1 MGWTAAVGATA
12 GMCVPYFL
20 FISLFCFSACKCSG
34 LLVQRAKNYR
44 VHVVLL
50 GFIILIMFMAVL
62 HMHWLFL
69 TSVVWVMN
77 KTIILSC
84 EQEIDEDSVSFFG
97 SVFHLS
103 ILLVSMASPLSL
115 ITRMLF
121 IVAPVFCL
129 SLSLFSFLCQNMDYS
144 VSCYLLFNHRMCCRF
159 WALHI
164 KINKPS
170 LTVLLYK
177 HVKSYHIG
185 HFHVVSWPSFFF
197 CLFGLE
203 WMKKRLIIKPTVIE
217 NTINNYKWI
226 FSPLEPPQ
234 GWFHSLSTPLSL
246 WTVFFCRFVT
256 TVDVKS

>member
-103 ILLVSMASPLSL
+103 ILSVSMASPLSL

-177 HVKSYHIG
+177 HV
-185 HFHVVSWPSFFF
+185 HVVSWPSFFF
-197 CLFGLE
+197 ASLVRNG
-203 WMKKRLIIKPTVIE
+203 WKKDSLSNPQLSKTRLII
-217 NTINNYKWI
+217 INGS
-226 FSPLEPPQ
+226 FPL
-234 GWFHSLSTPLSL
+234 WNHHKVDFTP
-246 WTVFFCRFVT
+246 FPHH
-256 TVDVKS
+256 

>member
-1 MGWTAAVGATA
+1 
-12 GMCVPYFL
+12 
-20 FISLFCFSACKCSG
+20 
-34 LLVQRAKNYR
+34 
-44 VHVVLL
+44 
-50 GFIILIMFMAVL
+50 
-62 HMHWLFL
+62 
-69 TSVVWVMN
+69 MN

-103 ILLVSMASPLSL
+103 ILSVSMASPLSL

-129 SLSLFSFLCQNMDYS
+129 SLSLFSFLRQNMDYS

-185 HFHVVSWPSFFF
+185 HFHVVSWPSFF
-197 CLFGLE
+197 LPLWSGMDE
-203 WMKKRLIIKPTVIE
+203 KKDSLSNPQLSKTRLII
-217 NTINNYKWI
+217 INGS
-226 FSPLEPPQ
+226 FPL
-234 GWFHSLSTPLSL
+234 WNHHKVDFTP
-246 WTVFFCRFVT
+246 FPHH
-256 TVDVKS
+256 

>member
-1 MGWTAAVGATA
+1 ME
-12 GMCVPYFL
+12 
-20 FISLFCFSACKCSG
+20 S
-34 LLVQRAKNYR
+34 LLVCLLLGCIFVCNPFWWDELQLLALQLGCVFLISFSFLCFVFRLVNAAGCSFKEPKNYR

-103 ILLVSMASPLSL
+103 ILSVSMASPLSL

-129 SLSLFSFLCQNMDYS
+129 SLSLFSFLRQNMDYS

-185 HFHVVSWPSFFF
+185 HFHVVSWPSFF
-197 CLFGLE
+197 LPLWSGMDE
-203 WMKKRLIIKPTVIE
+203 KKTHYQ
-217 NTINNYKWI
+217 T
-226 FSPLEPPQ
+226 
-234 GWFHSLSTPLSL
+234 HSYQKH
-246 WTVFFCRFVT
+246 
-256 TVDVKS
+256 D